1 MTTDSGLSPG
11 PIAGS
16 TASHAGP
23 FAAFGLMAL
32 LWGYN
37 WVVMKIAMQFSG
49 PLDFAAWRGGLGV
62 LLLFC
67 VLLALRV
74 PLRPRHVA
82 MTIWLGLFQTTGFV
96 GLISW
101 SLTTGAAGKSAVL
114 AYTMPFWVI
123 LFGWPFLAERLR
135 GWQWVAVGLALVG
148 LVLVLEVWDSSAS
161 VTSSVL
167 ALAAGA
173 SWGVSVILFKRI
185 PVNTRDELLSLT
197 AWQML
202 YGCIP
207 LIAAAWLVPER
218 PIEWSGA
225 FIAALSFN
233 AVGGMAI
240 ATLLWLYI
248 LYTLPAT
255 ISSLSSLIVPIVGVL
270 AAWIQLGEQPSLAEG
285 AGMLLILAGLGL
297 LVVPQRIAQPVTG
310 D

>member
-1 MTTDSGLSPG
+1 MNVPAAHAAPHSSNTG
-11 PIAGS
+11 PLVA
-16 TASHAGP
+16 
-23 FAAFGLMAL
+23 FALMAL

-37 WVVMKIAMQFSG
+37 WVVMKVAMRFCG
-49 PLDFAAWRGGLGV
+49 PLDFAAMRAALGVMLLFGV
-62 LLLFC
+62 LL
-67 VLLALRV
+67 AMRV
-74 PLRPRHVA
+74 PLAPRHIA
-82 MTIWLGLFQTTGFV
+82 KTAWLGLFQTTGFV

-101 SLTTGAAGKSAVL
+101 SLTSGAAGKSAVL

-135 GWQWVAVGLALVG
+135 GWQWVSVGLALAG
-148 LVLVLEVWDSSAS
+148 LALVLEIWDSSAS
-161 VTSSVL
+161 FTSSVL

-218 PIEWSGA
+218 PIEWTGA
-225 FIAALSFN
+225 FLAALSFN
-233 AVGGMAI
+233 AIGGMAI

-248 LYTLPAT
+248 LYRLPAT

-270 AAWIQLGEQPSLAEG
+270 AAWIQLGERPSAAEG
-285 AGMLLILAGLGL
+285 LGMILILAGLGL

>member
-1 MTTDSGLSPG
+1 MNAPANRAIDASYTG
-11 PIAGS
+11 PL
-16 TASHAGP
+16 
-23 FAAFGLMAL
+23 AAFALMAM

-37 WVVMKIAMQFSG
+37 WVVMKIAMRFCG
-49 PLDFAAWRGGLGV
+49 PLDFAALRVALGV
-62 LLLFC
+62 LLLFS
-67 VLLALRV
+67 VLLAMRV
-74 PLRPRHVA
+74 PLAPRYIA
-82 MTIWLGLFQTTGFV
+82 KTAALGLFQTTGFV

-101 SLTTGAAGKSAVL
+101 SLTSGAAGKSAVL

-135 GWQWVAVGLALVG
+135 GWQWVSVGLALVG
-148 LVLVLEVWDSSAS
+148 LVFVLEIWDSSAS
-161 VTSSVL
+161 FTSAVL

-207 LIAAAWLVPER
+207 LIAAALLVPER
-218 PIEWSGA
+218 PIDWTGQ
-225 FIAALSFN
+225 FLIALGFN

-248 LYTLPAT
+248 LYRLPAT
-255 ISSLSSLIVPIVGVL
+255 ISSLSSLIVPIVGVF
-270 AAWIQLGEQPSLAEG
+270 AAWIQLGERPSPAEG
-285 AGMLLILAGLGL
+285 LGMILILAGLGL
-297 LVVPQRIAQPVTG
+297 LIVPQRIAQPVTG

>member
-297 LVVPQRIAQPVTG
+297 LIAPQRIGQPVTG

>member
-1 MTTDSGLSPG
+1 MKTDDSPAAA
-11 PIAGS
+11 PA
-16 TASHAGP
+16 ASNAGP
-23 FAAFGLMAL
+23 LAAFALMAL

-37 WVVMKIAMQFSG
+37 WVVMKIALRYSG

-62 LLLFC
+62 LLLFG
-67 VLLALRV
+67 VLLVMRV

-82 MTIWLGLFQTTGFV
+82 KTVWLGLFQTTGFV

-101 SLTTGAAGKSAVL
+101 SLTGGAAGKSAVL

-123 LFGWPFLAERLR
+123 LFGWPFLKERLR
-135 GWQWVAVGLALVG
+135 GWQWISVALALAGLA
-148 LVLVLEVWDSSAS
+148 LVLEVWESSAS

-207 LIAAAWLVPER
+207 LVAAAWLVPER
-218 PIEWSGA
+218 PIEWTGEL
-225 FIAALSFN
+225 IAALSFN
-233 AVGGMAI
+233 AVGGMAT

-248 LYTLPAT
+248 LYRLPAT
-255 ISSLSSLIVPIVGVL
+255 ISSLSSLIVPVIGVL
-270 AAWIQLGEQPSLAEG
+270 SAWIQLGEQPTAAEG
-285 AGMLLILAGLGL
+285 AGMLLILVGLGL
-297 LVVPQRIAQPVTG
+297 LIAPQRIAQPVTG